1 MRLAILAAFAFI
13 TGVGGAAHAGCTGSG
28 CATDEPTATR
38 PPQVSYPCNG
48 SSCATLRS
56 RIENALKDL
65 EIANARALR
74 ADQERMDALCGTAS
88 CTRPESRESTPPPA
102 RCNTNGC

>member
-1 MRLAILAAFAFI
+1 MRLAILAVFAFI
-13 TGVGGAAHAGCTGSG
+13 TGVCTGSG

-74 ADQERMDALCGTAS
+74 ADQERMHALCGTPG
-88 CTRPESRESTPPPA
+88 CTRAESRESTSPAA
-102 RCNTNGC
+102 RCNTTGC

>member
-1 MRLAILAAFAFI
+1 MRLAILAVFAFI
-13 TGVGGAAHAGCTGSG
+13 TGVGCAAHAGCTGSG

-48 SSCATLRS
+48 SSCATLWS

-74 ADQERMDALCGTAS
+74 ADQERMHALCGTPG
-88 CTRPESRESTPPPA
+88 CTRAESRESTSPAA
-102 RCNTNGC
+102 RCNTTGC

>member
-13 TGVGGAAHAGCTGSG
+13 TGVGGAAHAGCTGGG
-28 CATDEPTATR
+28 CATDEPTAMR

-88 CTRPESRESTPPPA
+88 CTRPESRESTPAPA